1 MTKTGSEFI
10 REIEEKIREAI
21 ANDPKPQQGLTMNED
36 DQDWGSSGLSRYISN
51 QQRA

>member
-1 MTKTGSEFI
+1 MTKTENEFI
-10 REIEEKIREAI
+10 REIEEKIREAV

-36 DQDWGSSGLSRYISN
+36 DQDWGSSGLTRYTSN

>member
-10 REIEEKIREAI
+10 REIEEKIREAV

-36 DQDWGSSGLSRYISN
+36 DQDWGSSGLSRYTSN